1 MRAAR
6 CFCVVRS
13 LAPAAAA
20 PRKRVVTILNA
31 TRERRACRGSGSGA
45 RGGRRRG
52 ESVASPSSDWAST
65 LDARAGGRYARGSS
79 ARRARV
85 GGGGRGATARGSGG
99 VASSELGAGVM
110 GINALLP
117 SLKSIVRTLHVG
129 DAYAGKRVAVDSY
142 CWLHRGAYS
151 CSVELVEGVPTDK
164 FVVSFMKRAALLKRC
179 GVDAVYVFDGGRM
192 PGKASE
198 EADRQRSREQARERA
213 RAHRRAGNAAA
224 AAESYQRAVDVSPE
238 MAKAVIERL
247 KTEGY
252 QCVVAPYEAD
262 AQMAYLVRNGFVDG
276 VITEDSDMVPHQCK
290 SVFFKMDNDGVGQEI
305 RYADVVVNRELSFVG
320 FTPDQFLE
328 MCVMSGCDYLPSLPG
343 VGIKRAH
350 GLIRRFRSHDK
361 ALRNLRFEG
370 TPVPRRY
377 EEGFRDALLTFKHQW
392 VFCPTRREMV
402 HLSEG
407 PGSDGAPPPMS
418 SEDVDRLIGPRHPP
432 EIAGGWRTA
441 SSTPCICAR
450 TKPCARQGLPPR
462 DRGDS
467 RRGVASGA
475 ARNAKRTRAD
485 ADAAPGITRFFA
497 AARREASPRR
507 RPASANAALGGS
519 TGRDGSTFAGFD
531 RFAADAFDGGARV
544 DATRRELGD
553 WAKRRGG
560 SRDRPTAAQVAL
572 ADAAARARH
581 GREADVLFAPAEESG
596 GGGVGG

>member
-1 MRAAR
+1 
-6 CFCVVRS
+6 
-13 LAPAAAA
+13 
-20 PRKRVVTILNA
+20 
-31 TRERRACRGSGSGA
+31 
-45 RGGRRRG
+45 
-52 ESVASPSSDWAST
+52 
-65 LDARAGGRYARGSS
+65 
-79 ARRARV
+79 
-85 GGGGRGATARGSGG
+85 
-99 VASSELGAGVM
+99 
-110 GINALLP
+110 
-117 SLKSIVRTLHVG
+117 
-129 DAYAGKRVAVDSY
+129 
-142 CWLHRGAYS
+142 
-151 CSVELVEGVPTDK
+151 
-164 FVVSFMKRAALLKRC
+164 
-179 GVDAVYVFDGGRM
+179 
-192 PGKASE
+192 
-198 EADRQRSREQARERA
+198 
-213 RAHRRAGNAAA
+213 
-224 AAESYQRAVDVSPE
+224 

-252 QCVVAPYEAD
+252 ECVVAPYEAD

-350 GLIRRFRSHDK
+350 GLIRRFRTHDK

-392 VFCPTRREMV
+392 VFCPSRREMV
-402 HLSEG
+402 HLSDG
-407 PGSDGAPPPMS
+407 PGSDGAPPPMCL
-418 SEDVDRLIGPRHPP
+418 EDVDRLVGPRHPP
-432 EIAGGWRTA
+432 EIA
-441 SSTPCICAR
+441 
-450 TKPCARQGLPPR
+450 
-462 DRGDS
+462 
-467 RRGVASGA
+467 RGVADGELHPMHLRPYEALRTSGNA
-475 ARNAKRTRAD
+475 AGSGGIPGAGSRLAPRGDAKRTRAD

-531 RFAADAFDGGARV
+531 RFAADASASTDASARES
-544 DATRRELGD
+544 TPR
-553 WAKRRGG
+553 
-560 SRDRPTAAQVAL
+560 AAN
-572 ADAAARARH
+572 AAAGRSVGAVPATVPPPPKSHWPTPPPRARH